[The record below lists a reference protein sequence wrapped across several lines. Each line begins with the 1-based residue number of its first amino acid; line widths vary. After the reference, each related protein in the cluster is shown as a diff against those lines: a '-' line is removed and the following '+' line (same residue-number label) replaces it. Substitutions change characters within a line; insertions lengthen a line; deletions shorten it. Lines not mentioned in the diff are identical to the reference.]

1 MSSKARSRSA
11 GQKLFIFLF
20 VLHVV
25 LVLFPSS
32 SFAQEGL
39 EIVGQQS
46 SAPQESFHKGT
57 VVKIEKEGMKK
68 IGNDDNFYQTVQLQ
82 LDNNKTILAEYGG
95 QTKIPENQKLRIGN
109 EVVVLSAKLPNQ
121 PIKYHIVDRYRLTPL
136 PFLIIGFFVLVI
148 AFAGRKGLGSIAGMI
163 ISLGVLL
170 FFIVPQIL
178 AGHDALL
185 VTIIGAL
192 FIMITTIYLSHGFSR
207 QTTVAIIAT
216 FFSLLITGIL
226 AIYFVNLLS
235 LQGLGSE
242 ENMALQFGADFINL
256 QGILLGGIIIA
267 SLGVLDDTTTTQSAT
282 IFELAKT
289 NTKLTFGQ
297 LVEKGLSIGRE
308 HIAALVNTL
317 VLAYAGVS
325 LSLFIFFV
333 LNPQNQPYWVLL
345 NSESIV
351 EEVVRTIAGSIGLI
365 LAVPI
370 TTILAAWMVKK
381 FSI

>member
-1 MSSKARSRSA
+1 MRKLLFFLSLISFLLIPLPSFAQAGLDIA
-11 GQKLFIFLF
+11 GQK
-20 VLHVV
+20 
-25 LVLFPSS
+25 P
-32 SFAQEGL
+32 A
-39 EIVGQQS
+39 
-46 SAPQESFHKGT
+46 APQESFHKGT
-57 VVKIEKEGMKK
+57 VIKIEKEGTKLVGTEK
-68 IGNDDNFYQTVQLQ
+68 NIYQTLQLR
-82 LDNNKTILAEYGG
+82 LDNNQTITTEYGG
-95 QTKIPENQKLRIGN
+95 VTKIRAEQKLRIGS
-109 EVVVLSAKLPNQ
+109 EVVVLLTTLPDQ
-121 PIKYHIVDRYRLTPL
+121 PTQYHIVDRYRLTPL
-136 PFLIIGFFVLVI
+136 PFLIIGFFILVI
-148 AFAGRKGLGSIAGMI
+148 AFAGKKGAGSILGMLL
-163 ISLGVLL
+163 SLAVILL
-170 FFIVPQIL
+170 FIVPQIL
-178 AGHDALL
+178 AGHDPLL
-185 VTIIGAL
+185 ITISGAL
-192 FIMITTIYLSHGFSR
+192 FIMVTTIYLSHGFSH

-216 FFSLLITGIL
+216 FLALLITGVL
-226 AIYFVNLLS
+226 AIYFVNLLA

-333 LNPQNQPYWVLL
+333 LNPQKHPYWVIL

-351 EEVVRTIAGSIGLI
+351 EEIVRTIAGSIGLI

-370 TTILAAWMVKK
+370 TTLLAAWIAKK
-381 FSI
+381 VQSR